1 MNTLDETLPKKS
13 PKDIRRIKTI
23 KLLSKSLVYAFAIF
37 GIVFIVV
44 LFAILSMLKPQGSY
58 VANVPDRAVLNIDFD
73 INYMETKDNDLMSEL
88 AGFKAPNFLDLIKV
102 LNMAAVDDRIKALVG
117 EVSVSSLGLAQ
128 IQDLRQTIIN
138 FRKSG
143 KKAYLYSKS
152 FGSFGQGTK
161 EYYLATA
168 FDEIVLMPN
177 SELGLTGIGIE
188 VPFVRNVLNKIGVKP
203 EFYSRYEYKTAMDNL
218 TGSKMS
224 QAYKSELDKLGSG
237 LFNRMVED
245 IAAARNIPS
254 AELKKLIN
262 QAPLFSGEAFNA
274 KLIDRVSFKQDF
286 IEDTE
291 KQHKA
296 EMVDFFDYAT
306 NITDNEKGVPA
317 IAYLVIDGVIVNGES
332 SSDSLQDEIM
342 TGADTVLSQLKEI
355 DEDENIKALVLR
367 VNSPGG
373 EYGAANEIMH
383 GIEQLKLKKKIPVI
397 VSMGDYA
404 ASGGYFVAL
413 AGDKIVAEPSSITGS
428 IGVLGGKMVLQ
439 ELWQKIG
446 VNWERVA
453 FGQNAGILSAN
464 TPFSNQE
471 KAIFNKSLDIVYS
484 DFTSKVAKAR
494 NISEKEMDK
503 LARGRV
509 WLGEQA
515 VQNKLADSIGGIDT
529 ALLLAQKAAKIED
542 NEKIRIEFFPK
553 ELSLQ
558 EKLQRFLAT
567 GQGIIAPKISVLDK
581 GVAQLK
587 LLNRLKYDAVLPPM
601 QIEM

>member
-1 MNTLDETLPKKS
+1 MNTLDETLSKKS
-13 PKDIRRIKTI
+13 KKDIRRIRTI

-58 VANVPDRAVLNIDFD
+58 VANVPDRAVLKVDFD
-73 INYMETKDNDLMSEL
+73 VNYIETRDNDLMSDL

-245 IAAARNIPS
+245 ISTARNISPT
-254 AELKKLIN
+254 ELKKLIN
-262 QAPLFSGEAFNA
+262 QAPLSSGEAFNA

-296 EMVDFFDYAT
+296 ETVDFFDYAT

-332 SSDSLQDEIM
+332 SSDRLQDEIM

-355 DEDENIKALVLR
+355 DKDKNVKALVLR

-413 AGDKIVAEPSSITGS
+413 AGDKIVAEPSTITGS

-439 ELWQKIG
+439 ELWKKIG

-464 TPFSNQE
+464 TPFSKQE
-471 KAIFNKSLDIVYS
+471 KAIFNKSLDMVYS

-529 ALLLAQKAAKIED
+529 ALLLAQKAAEIKD
-542 NEKIRIEFFPK
+542 DEKIRIEFFPK

-581 GVAQLK
+581 GMAQLK
-587 LLNRLKYDAVLPPM
+587 LLNRLKYDAVLPPI